1 MIMHLFIV
9 RILLFTLIH
18 KTRIF
23 GLMST
28 IGLLNVKPLTKMI
41 EWNLLKGE
49 LKSNLKDSKIKIYV
63 KILQKERKHNAYL

>member
-1 MIMHLFIV
+1 
-9 RILLFTLIH
+9 
-18 KTRIF
+18 
-23 GLMST
+23 MST